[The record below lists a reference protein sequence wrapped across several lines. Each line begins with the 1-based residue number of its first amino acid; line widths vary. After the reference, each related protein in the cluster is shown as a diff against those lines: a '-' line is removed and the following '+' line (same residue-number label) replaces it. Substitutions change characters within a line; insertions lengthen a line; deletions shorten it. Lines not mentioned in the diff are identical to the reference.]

1 MPRQPRSDVHAD
13 DRAALIG
20 DPRNDENLI
29 VAQLQVAFLKAHNR
43 LVDNGHSREEARRI
57 LRQHYQHVVIHD
69 FLRNRIADEDIVD
82 DILAN
87 GNRWYDALSQPF
99 FMPLEFSV
107 AAYRFGHTMVRSD
120 YDFNLNFHTGDD
132 APGGPATLEL
142 LFTFTALSGE
152 LLGEDTVPE
161 NWIIEW
167 ERLIGDNLGAG
178 GHARRIDTRI
188 SAFLDGQNRA
198 LLNLQTEQGEALPG
212 LAAHLAA
219 RNLLRGYLLRMPTG
233 QAVAEHLGLT
243 PLTGQQ
249 IRDAVGDTQADELAN
264 GGFLDRTPL
273 WFYVLAEAAHRN
285 AEPGHS
291 DDHRLGPVGS
301 TIVAEVLIGL
311 VRRSEDSILS
321 TPGWTP
327 SLPAKNPGEFDLAD
341 LLRFAGVLAGGAA
354 PQTYVVVSG
363 DTLFSIAEE
372 KLGDGDR
379 WPEIFAAN
387 RTVIRRFD
395 QIFPGMRLTLPSGP
409 APVPQLRFVIVKPGD
424 TLSGLAKRHL
434 GSAARWPEIFALN
447 GNVLTNPNV
456 IVVGQVLQLPGQ

>member
-1 MPRQPRSDVHAD
+1 
-13 DRAALIG
+13 
-20 DPRNDENLI
+20 
-29 VAQLQVAFLKAHNR
+29 
-43 LVDNGHSREEARRI
+43 
-57 LRQHYQHVVIHD
+57 
-69 FLRNRIADEDIVD
+69 
-82 DILAN
+82 
-87 GNRWYDALSQPF
+87 
-99 FMPLEFSV
+99 
-107 AAYRFGHTMVRSD
+107 
-120 YDFNLNFHTGDD
+120 
-132 APGGPATLEL
+132 
-142 LFTFTALSGE
+142 
-152 LLGEDTVPE
+152 
-161 NWIIEW
+161 
-167 ERLIGDNLGAG
+167 
-178 GHARRIDTRI
+178 
-188 SAFLDGQNRA
+188 
-198 LLNLQTEQGEALPG
+198 
-212 LAAHLAA
+212 
-219 RNLLRGYLLRMPTG
+219 
-233 QAVAEHLGLT
+233 
-243 PLTGQQ
+243 
-249 IRDAVGDTQADELAN
+249 
-264 GGFLDRTPL
+264 L

-301 TIVAEVLIGL
+301 TIVAEVFIGL